1 MEKNGESNEK
11 LDLVVV
17 YLTTVR
23 EKVIV
28 PEKYI
33 NGYDKGFLKHL
44 KNVGNNSCRDHLIFW
59 SKDIVEG
66 KFYPDAD
73 QSAPK
78 METFPPG
85 KCGWYLGRTLY
96 FTGEC
101 NCDSI

>member
-44 KNVGNNSCRDHLIFW
+44 KNVGNNSCRDHLIF
-59 SKDIVEG
+59 
-66 KFYPDAD
+66 
-73 QSAPK
+73 
-78 METFPPG
+78 
-85 KCGWYLGRTLY
+85 
-96 FTGEC
+96 
-101 NCDSI
+101 